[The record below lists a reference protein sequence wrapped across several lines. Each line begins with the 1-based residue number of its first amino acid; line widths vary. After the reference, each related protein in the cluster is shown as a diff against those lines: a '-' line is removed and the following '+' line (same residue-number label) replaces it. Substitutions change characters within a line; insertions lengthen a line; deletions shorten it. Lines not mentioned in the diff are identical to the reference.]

1 MASGSLNSSD
11 VLAVSSFFLTA
22 EVDDDDGVLLLDVS
36 GGDVSENTNGSGST
50 QRFGSVNKVVNI

>member
-36 GGDVSENTNGSGST
+36 GGDVSENTRIVQALHSG
-50 QRFGSVNKVVNI
+50 FDLL